1 MIKALEDDFDIALY
15 NYSVDVA
22 KSINQT
28 LRETSFPS
36 PSEEGALPHFEIDQ
50 GKILPFPLG
59 NALILVRNNEGK
71 ILSQVGD
78 LQEFVLPY
86 RTDFERIRIGE
97 DASYRTVNY
106 STDEADSYRM
116 ITFALDDERKL
127 FLQIAAPLTLLES
140 QINKRLDLLKFGIPL
155 VLIIATLGGI
165 YVSGRA
171 LKPLNNM
178 IATAKKINAND
189 LSGRVPVPLAK
200 DEIQTLG
207 LTLNEMLSRIDR
219 AFQSQE
225 KFVADASHQ
234 LRTPLAIL
242 KGELE
247 MIQKKITDVDSGKL
261 IQSSLQEVEN
271 LSGIVHDMLLLARI
285 DAGIGALQMQNLYL
299 DEVLLET
306 IRRSERLAQK
316 KSIKISFNISG
327 EQERPTTRGDWDLLI
342 QLFINLIENAIK
354 YSPES
359 SHVSLILIWQKNNS
373 HIIIQDQGP
382 GIPDSYQEHLYE
394 RFSRASQTQ
403 GTGGFGLGLSIAH
416 KISQLH
422 GAQLY
427 ARNRKET
434 GTEFR
439 FEIKNI

>member
-28 LRETSFPS
+28 LRETAFP
-36 PSEEGALPHFEIDQ
+36 PTSEEGALPHFEIDQ

-59 NALILVRNNEGK
+59 NALILLRNSEGK
-71 ILSQVGD
+71 ILSQVGE
-78 LQEFVLPY
+78 LQDFILPY

-116 ITFALDDERKL
+116 ITFALENDRKL

-140 QINKRLDLLKFGIPL
+140 QINKRLDVLKFGIPL

-165 YVSGRA
+165 YISGRA

-178 IATAKKINAND
+178 IATAQKINAND
-189 LSGRVPVPLAK
+189 LSGRVPVPVAK
-200 DEIQTLG
+200 DEIQKLG

-247 MIQKKITDVDSGKL
+247 MIQKKITDEESGKL
-261 IQSSLQEVEN
+261 IYSSLQEVEN

-285 DAGIGALQMQNLYL
+285 DAGIGALQMQDLHL
-299 DEVLLET
+299 DEVLLEAV
-306 IRRSERLAQK
+306 RRSERLAQK

-354 YSPES
+354 YSPEN
-359 SHVSLILIWQKNNS
+359 SHVSLSLIWHKNDS
-373 HIIIQDQGP
+373 HIVIQDQGP

-403 GTGGFGLGLSIAH
+403 STGGYGLGLSIAH

-427 ARNRKET
+427 ARNRSRG
-434 GTEFR
+434 GTEFH